1 MTAKRILFLFKLLL
15 HATFVESVSALR
27 RAVVLAVLS
36 ALILPPLLVGQGSPL
51 SSESKWI
58 VKILNASWRDSVTI
72 RKPNQEQKNEKP
84 SEGQQWLVLRVELTP
99 PSKWTLNA
107 EGLSLVDRKSARY
120 PVLGRDSGRDIF
132 VLFADMPAGQ
142 AVKKGVGEMIG
153 LDDVMLFGNSPDPSK
168 SRSPSQVSLLFKV
181 PATRESLHLQ
191 IANGAKVPVPF
202 Q

>member
-1 MTAKRILFLFKLLL
+1 MTPKEIKQPPDPTWAGRIL
-15 HATFVESVSALR
+15 ALS
-27 RAVVLAVLS
+27 RAVVLAIFFG
-36 ALILPPLLVGQGSPL
+36 LILPPLLAGQGSPV

-72 RKPNQEQKNEKP
+72 RKPNQDQKNEKP

-107 EGLSLVDRKSARY
+107 EGFSLVDSKSARY
-120 PVLGRDSGRDIF
+120 PVLGRDSGGDIF

-153 LDDVMLFGNSPDPSK
+153 LDDIMLFGKSPDPSK

-181 PATRESLHLQ
+181 PTTRESLHLQ
-191 IANGAKVPVPF
+191 IANGAKVPVPR

>member
-1 MTAKRILFLFKLLL
+1 MTAEGIRFLFRQPLD
-15 HATFVESVSALR
+15 TTGVGSISALR
-27 RAVVLAVLS
+27 RVVVFAILLG
-36 ALILPPLLVGQGSPL
+36 LILPPLLVGQGSPL
-51 SSESKWI
+51 SSEAKWV
-58 VKILNASWRDSVTI
+58 VKILNASRRDSVTI
-72 RKPNQEQKNEKP
+72 RKPNQGQKNEKP

-107 EGLSLVDRKSARY
+107 EGLSLVDSKSARY
-120 PVLGRDSGRDIF
+120 PVLGRDSGGDIF

-153 LDDVMLFGNSPDPSK
+153 LDDMMLFGKSPDPSK
-168 SRSPSQVSLLFKV
+168 PRSPSQVSLLFKV
-181 PATRESLHLQ
+181 PIKRESLHLQ